1 MSPSPHWSQKTIT
14 QHCLPLENLSTPF
27 PCMGT
32 GKLPLRVAVNTGKSP
47 LTPEKWLG
55 YRVER

>member
-1 MSPSPHWSQKTIT
+1 
-14 QHCLPLENLSTPF
+14 
-27 PCMGT
+27 MGT

-55 YRVER
+55 YRELLYNFVANMHVRLLVPVGKKGVS